1 MLFRSAPGEIV
12 VGAPGQKKYK
22 IDIIGRTAHGGLE
35 PEKGIN
41 SIMIAAKALADVKRY
56 GRIDE
61 ETTCNIGIIGGGK
74 ATNIV
79 PDLVTI
85 EGDARSRNKE
95 KLEAICKE
103 IVETIATSAEKYG
116 AKAEV
121 FVDNKYDSFAVA
133 EDSDVVTLAKAACA
147 MHGFTPDIT
156 VTGGGSDA
164 NFLNAYGLPSVILGT
179 GMANVH
185 TVDEYIKEEDLYNS
199 ALMVHGILKAA
210 VK

>member
-1 MLFRSAPGEIV
+1 
-12 VGAPGQKKYK
+12 
-22 IDIIGRTAHGGLE
+22 
-35 PEKGIN
+35 
-41 SIMIAAKALADVKRY
+41 MIAAKALADVKRY

-179 GMANVH
+179 GMAHVH
-185 TVDEYIKEEDLYNS
+185 TVDEYIKEEDLYNT